1 MLIEEVEEHSGHA
14 AFEPRH
20 CCLFVV
26 VVGCNVDRCDFV
38 DDDERIDLRCA
49 VVHYNRRRFDNT
61 PMYAAALHSR
71 DLSLF
76 DKIPLIEYSKEE
88 KIMTCN
94 NCSVIRML
102 GSSIFANFVDTSC
115 VSFCTRITAAR
126 SDRLS
131 AVQRIE
137 YCSYDKTSPIRTDVI
152 NNSNLSVAA
161 SATNSSLGLI

>member
-1 MLIEEVEEHSGHA
+1 MLIDAILKMTTRELICGVQS
-14 AFEPRH
+14 
-20 CCLFVV
+20 
-26 VVGCNVDRCDFV
+26 
-38 DDDERIDLRCA
+38 
-49 VVHYNRRRFDNT
+49 YNNHRRFDNT

-71 DLSLF
+71 DLALF

-102 GSSIFANFVDTSC
+102 GSSVFANFVDTSC
-115 VSFCTRITAAR
+115 VSFCSRIAVR
-126 SDRLS
+126 NHRLS

-152 NNSNLSVAA
+152 NNSKRQQRQQPTVRWD
-161 SATNSSLGLI
+161 